1 VQKKAARWSGI
12 PAQAGEEGAPCL
24 QAVNR
29 EREVSFGCESELRE
43 EDFLLSREVGVLDPA
58 IEATLAEAGVGEIV
72 EVSAQGGEPIGAAC
86 GQLPGVETKGGL
98 HKSRE
103 ALGEIRDLRPII
115 LGGAI
120 DNASFDPSLPHG
132 GHDHF
137 EVRRESSVVK
147 VIVSVE
153 ERRHRSGAPSVS
165 LSSRA
170 ACA

>member
-1 VQKKAARWSGI
+1 M
-12 PAQAGEEGAPCL
+12 
-24 QAVNR
+24 NR
-29 EREVSFGCESELRE
+29 EREVSFGCESELSE
-43 EDFLLSREVGVLDPA
+43 KDILLSREVGVLDPA
-58 IEATLAEAGVGEIV
+58 IEAALAEAGVGEVV
-72 EVSAQGGEPIGAAC
+72 EVPAQGGEPIGAAC
-86 GQLPGVETKGGL
+86 VQLPGVETKGGL

-115 LGGAI
+115 LRGAI
-120 DNASFDPSLPHG
+120 DNASFDPGFPHG

-137 EVRRESSVVK
+137 EMRRESSIVK